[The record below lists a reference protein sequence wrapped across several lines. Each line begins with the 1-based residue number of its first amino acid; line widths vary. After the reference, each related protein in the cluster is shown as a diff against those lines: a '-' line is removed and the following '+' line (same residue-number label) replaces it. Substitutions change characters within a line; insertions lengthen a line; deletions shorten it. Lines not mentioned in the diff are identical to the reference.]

1 MMWRMQR
8 LLVVA
13 LTCACSGQDLA
24 PPEPTPAV
32 VVPAKEAG
40 PKDARSATSP
50 TLPVP
55 GVHLPDGATPRS
67 YDLRLELDADH
78 ETFSGTVAIHVT
90 LDRASERV
98 WLHADELT
106 IQDAHWDDGPLEVV
120 AGADRTI
127 ALAFGKRVAP
137 RDVTLTLAFTGNT
150 RHDEEGLFRQKDG
163 EHWYL
168 YSQGESEFARRITPC
183 FDEPGWKTPWRV
195 TVVAPRDQV
204 VAGNMPIAHETV
216 LSDGRREVVL
226 AETPPLPTYLL
237 AVAVGPFAVVD
248 AGRIGKARVPL
259 RVLTFPRRV
268 KAAGPV
274 ARQTGK
280 LVALLEDY
288 TGIPLPF
295 PKLDIVTVPHLFG
308 AMENPG
314 LITFDADIVF
324 DGDRRYAVIAAHE
337 LAHQWFG
344 NLVTPVWWDDL
355 WLSEAFASWLGE
367 KVAAK
372 NEGHLPSE
380 LHVAFTRESA
390 LSADGDTGAQALHR
404 AITFDPDNAFDSI
417 EYDKGEAVLAMF
429 EAWLGEDVF
438 RTALRTYL
446 RDHAGGSVTTA
457 DLVKALA
464 ATAPPE
470 AAQALQA
477 YVDHAGPPIVELALT
492 CEGTPKLRA
501 HAREGLHI
509 PVCIRV
515 DPRSSTKTCAL
526 VGDATELA
534 IGATCPTSVLATG
547 GGYYNVVWTTHG
559 PRGPLP
565 KWSQLTAGDKIALGT
580 DLGAATARGDLAP
593 AAALA
598 ELTDLAANKDTY
610 AQYAAVAIAQALDP
624 LVTDASREKWSK
636 WLAARFTFGAARGI
650 LGDKIR
656 GALLD
661 MIAPAQLP
669 AALRTRAKA
678 TVALNLAKNTAPG
691 DATAVLAAEPD
702 HATFEKLAKLARDPK
717 GDSDQREAAMI
728 DLSAFGP
735 SEIPNAVAELAALLP
750 AHDAW
755 ITVGPY
761 FDRATRNA
769 AWAAVRDRVAE
780 LFAKMTSPQARELID
795 ATGALCDPT
804 SRAEVKATIEP
815 LVARIRE
822 GKPRFDHALASIDR
836 CIARRAKAGDF
847 AAALP

>member
-1 MMWRMQR
+1 MQR

-13 LTCACSGQDLA
+13 LTCTCACSGQDLA
-24 PPEPTPAV
+24 PPEPAPTV
-32 VVPAKEAG
+32 VVAVA
-40 PKDARSATSP
+40 PKDARPATSP

-67 YDLRLELDADH
+67 YDLRLELDADR

-90 LDRASERV
+90 LDRASDRV
-98 WLHADELT
+98 WLHADELV

-120 AGADRTI
+120 TGPDRTI
-127 ALAFGKRVAP
+127 AVVFGEPLAP
-137 RDVTLTLAFTGNT
+137 RDVTLTLAFTGTT
-150 RHDEEGLFRQKDG
+150 RHDEEGLFRQQDG

-183 FDEPGWKTPWRV
+183 FDEPRWKTPWRV
-195 TVVAPRDQV
+195 TVVAPKDQV
-204 VAGNMPIAHETV
+204 VAGNMPIAHET
-216 LSDGRREVVL
+216 LTNDGRREVVL

-237 AVAVGPFAVVD
+237 AVAVGPFAVID
-248 AGRIGKARVPL
+248 AGRIGKARLPL

-268 KAAGPV
+268 KAAASV
-274 ARQTGK
+274 ARQTGR

-380 LHVAFTRESA
+380 LHVAFTRENA
-390 LSADGDTGAQALHR
+390 LAADADTGAQALHR
-404 AITFDPDNAFDSI
+404 PITFDPDNAFDSI

-438 RTALRTYL
+438 RAALRTYL

-457 DLVKALA
+457 DLVKAFA
-464 ATAPPE
+464 ATPE

-492 CEGTPKLRA
+492 CEGTPALRA
-501 HAREGLHI
+501 HARDGLQI
-509 PVCIRV
+509 PVCVRIDKV
-515 DPRSSTKTCAL
+515 KTCAL
-526 VGDATELA
+526 VGDATELP
-534 IGATCPTSVLATG
+534 ITTCPTSVLATG

-565 KWSQLTAGDKIALGT
+565 AWSHLTAGDKIALAT
-580 DLGAATARGDLAP
+580 DLGAATARGDLTP
-593 AAALA
+593 AVALA
-598 ELTDLAANKDTY
+598 ELTDLAANKDPY

-624 LVTDASREKWSK
+624 LVADAARETWST
-636 WLAARFTFGAARGI
+636 WLAARLSVGDAHGI
-650 LGDKIR
+650 LGDKLR

-669 AALRTRAKA
+669 AALRKRARA
-678 TVALNLAKNTAPG
+678 AVAASLAKHTAPW
-691 DATAVLAAEPD
+691 DASAVLAAEPD
-702 HATFEKLAKLARDPK
+702 HAAFEQLAKLAHDPK
-717 GDSDQREAAMI
+717 GDLDQRAAAMV

-735 SEIPNAVAELAALLP
+735 SEIPNAVAELATLLP

-755 ITVGPY
+755 SAVGPY
-761 FDRATRNA
+761 FDRAATRNA
-769 AWAAVRDRVAE
+769 AWAAVRDRAPE
-780 LFAKMTSPQARELID
+780 LFAKMTSPQARDLID

-804 SRAEVKATIEP
+804 SRAEVRATIEP
-815 LVARIRE
+815 LIARIRE
-822 GKPRFDHALASIDR
+822 GQPRFDHALASIDR

-847 AAALP
+847 AAALPARN

>member
-1 MMWRMQR
+1 MQR
-8 LLVVA
+8 LLVA
-13 LTCACSGQDLA
+13 LTCTWACSGQDLA
-24 PPEPTPAV
+24 SPAPTPTV
-32 VVPAKEAG
+32 GVPNAT
-40 PKDARSATSP
+40 DARSLP
-50 TLPVP
+50 PVP

-67 YDLRLELDADH
+67 YDLRLELDADR

-90 LDRASERV
+90 LDRASDRV
-98 WLHADELT
+98 WLHADELV
-106 IQDAHWDDGPLEVV
+106 IQDAHWDDGPLEVLT
-120 AGADRTI
+120 GADRTI
-127 ALAFGKRVAP
+127 AVVFGKQIAP
-137 RDVTLTLAFTGNT
+137 RDVTLTLAFSGSTH
-150 RHDEEGLFRQKDG
+150 HDEEGLFRQKDG

-183 FDEPGWKTPWRV
+183 FDEPRWKTPWRV

-204 VAGNMPIAHETV
+204 VAGNMPIVHETK
-216 LSDGRREVVL
+216 LGDGRREVVL

-248 AGRIGKARVPL
+248 AGRIGKAHVPL

-268 KAAGPV
+268 KAVGAV

-288 TGIPLPF
+288 TAIPLPF
-295 PKLDIVTVPHLFG
+295 PKLDIVMVPHLFG

-314 LITFDADIVF
+314 LITFDADIIL

-367 KVAAK
+367 KVAAN

-380 LHVAFTRESA
+380 LHVAFTRENA
-390 LSADGDTGAQALHR
+390 LAADGDVGAQALHR

-417 EYDKGEAVLAMF
+417 EYDKGEAVLATF

-446 RDHAGGSVTTA
+446 HAHAGGSVTTA
-457 DLVKALA
+457 DLVNALA
-464 ATAPPE
+464 ATATSE

-492 CEGTPKLRA
+492 CEGAPKLRA
-501 HAREGLHI
+501 HARDDLHI
-509 PVCIRV
+509 PVCVRV
-515 DPRSSTKTCAL
+515 DKVKTCTL
-526 VGDATELA
+526 VGDATEVPL
-534 IGATCPTSVLATG
+534 ATCPTSVLATG

-565 KWSQLTAGDKIALGT
+565 PWSQLTASDKLALAT
-580 DLGAATARGDLAP
+580 DLGAATGRGDLAP
-593 AAALA
+593 AAALG
-598 ELTDLAANKDTY
+598 ELTDLAANKDPY
-610 AQYAAVAIAQALDP
+610 AQYAAVAIARALDP
-624 LVTDASREKWSK
+624 LVADAARESWSK
-636 WLAARFTFGAARGI
+636 WLAARFTFANARGV
-650 LGDKIR
+650 LGDKLR

-669 AALRTRAKA
+669 ADLRKRAKA
-678 TVALNLAKNTAPG
+678 VLATALAKNTAPWN
-691 DATAVLAAEPD
+691 ATAVLAANPD
-702 HATFEKLAKLARDPK
+702 HATFEKLAALARDPK
-717 GDSDQREAAMI
+717 ADIEDREAAMV
-728 DLSAFGP
+728 DLSAFRP
-735 SEIPNAVAELAALLP
+735 SEIPNAVAELVALLP
-750 AHDAW
+750 AREAW
-755 ITVGPY
+755 TTVGPY
-761 FDRATRNA
+761 FERAATRNA
-769 AWAAVRDRVAE
+769 AWAAVRDRVPE
-780 LFAKMTSPQARELID
+780 LVAKMTSSQARDLID
-795 ATGALCDPT
+795 ATGALCDPA
-804 SRAEVKATIEP
+804 SRAEVGATIEP

-847 AAALP
+847 AAELP